1 MVLRVT
7 RGKDDYFQWLGRGAL
22 VEKGHSL
29 PRSARVLQTRL
40 CPHSWPP
47 RPQCQ
52 QPHLHPRC
60 WNPPKSRSDSSD
72 FTSGKPGHLHL
83 TCDGILSAPG
93 WPWTMAICTFICLS
107 LLESRGHFLLNHRA
121 HSRCMQIFAKGKE
134 DKRRM
139 RGNIPFWK
147 LHHGEDLWNPGGPIT
162 PPLNLGDLWYQAV
175 LLGNHKKGWKIS

>member
-1 MVLRVT
+1 MIISNGWAEAHWWKKAILSPGQPACSRHVCVPT
-7 RGKDDYFQWLGRGAL
+7 LG
-22 VEKGHSL
+22 L
-29 PRSARVLQTRL
+29 PGPNASSPT
-40 CPHSWPP
+40 ST
-47 RPQCQ
+47 
-52 QPHLHPRC
+52 PRC

-139 RGNIPFWK
+139 RGNISRFENFTMERTFETRGAYHSPTESGWPLIPGRTSWK
-147 LHHGEDLWNPGGPIT
+147 
-162 PPLNLGDLWYQAV
+162 
-175 LLGNHKKGWKIS
+175 S